1 MFNFWYWAVIIHTS
15 SWSWSALINILC
27 CFSNLSFNATL
38 LSVTCRRKSLKLPEH
53 LLTATA
59 LEQEKYKVV
68 NYWHHNFSMYGV
80 LLVPTA
86 WSDSSA
92 QHSTADCQRFTF
104 ELLLWGLGMTH
115 DKEKYCRSQNKI
127 AVLGFSSSIFDEYW
141 VGIVVLSGHTR
152 ARKYYIP
159 LWLLPPPPI
168 WLRQSTFIGL
178 SF

>member
-1 MFNFWYWAVIIHTS
+1 MLIFWYWAVIIHTS
-15 SWSWSALINILC
+15 SWSWCTLINILC
-27 CFSNLSFNATL
+27 CFSYLSFNATL

-53 LLTATA
+53 LLAATA

-80 LLVPTA
+80 LLAPTA

-92 QHSTADCQRFTF
+92 LHSWLSTVYFWAVVMGVRDDTRQRKILSKSKQNSSFGIF
-104 ELLLWGLGMTH
+104 LEHIWRILRGNRCSQRSYSS
-115 DKEKYCRSQNKI
+115 KE
-127 AVLGFSSSIFDEYW
+127 VLYSSL
-141 VGIVVLSGHTR
+141 VVTS
-152 ARKYYIP
+152 
-159 LWLLPPPPI
+159 PPI